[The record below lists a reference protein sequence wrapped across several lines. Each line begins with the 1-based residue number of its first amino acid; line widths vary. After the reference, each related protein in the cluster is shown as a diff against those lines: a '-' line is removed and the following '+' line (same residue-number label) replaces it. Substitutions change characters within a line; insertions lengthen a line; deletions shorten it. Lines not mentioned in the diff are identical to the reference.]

1 MSQVFSYYEKMGL
14 YIDCSLIHVDSWPIV
29 GTSSD
34 EGMFWIKTSKD
45 PFGSFGE
52 LWVKNQTPWKLGK
65 YGHQMKKSAQSL
77 FSTRVP
83 KFFDP

>member
-1 MSQVFSYYEKMGL
+1 MVNNWLSQVFSYYEKMGL

-52 LWVKNQTPWKLGK
+52 LWVKNQHHGNWVN
-65 YGHQMKKSAQSL
+65 MAI
-77 FSTRVP
+77 R
-83 KFFDP
+83 